1 MSFQIM
7 SIPIPIPAKNCLTIS
22 KTASAKDQHW
32 SPRVH
37 ASCLVLVMAKVATPR
52 TSVPQI
58 ICGWFVLPFPEKER
72 KNDESHVPIRGTRSR
87 FVQRGFGV
95 LRFLIAGFRFT
106 IDRCKSQIRNL
117 KSAIRY
123 PRVEAESAQ
132 PAG

>member
-1 MSFQIM
+1 MSFQI
-7 SIPIPIPAKNCLTIS
+7 IAVPISIPAKNCLTVS
-22 KTASAKDQHW
+22 KDRVRQGSALE
-32 SPRVH
+32 P
-37 ASCLVLVMAKVATPR
+37 AGSCLPGSGDGKSRDTEDFCSPDHLRLVRASPPGR
-52 TSVPQI
+52 
-58 ICGWFVLPFPEKER
+58 G

-95 LRFLIAGFRFT
+95 LRFLIAGFRFM

>member
-7 SIPIPIPAKNCLTIS
+7 SIPISIRAKNCLTVS

-52 TSVPQI
+52 TAVPEI
-58 ICGWFVLPFPEKER
+58 ICGSFVLPPPGRRE
-72 KNDESHVPIRGTRSR
+72 NDESHVPIRGTRSR